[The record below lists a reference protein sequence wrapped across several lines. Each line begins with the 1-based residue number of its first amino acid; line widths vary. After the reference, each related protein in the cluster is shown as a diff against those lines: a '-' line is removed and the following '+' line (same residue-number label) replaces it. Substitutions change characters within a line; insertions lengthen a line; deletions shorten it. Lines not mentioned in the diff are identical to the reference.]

1 MPLVPFLLYVFVT
14 SFTPG
19 PNNMMAMAYANKYG
33 FRKSLR
39 FIFGVTAGIAVH
51 LAVEQ
56 LLQSLFVQFHT
67 QDQGSDE
74 YVGRTLSGV
83 PCHENHDEQ
92 SRRKTR
98 GQRKIKLVPGRVP
111 PAVCQSKGDVV
122 RDHCDIHFRY
132 PLFPFEQQPGSLFIV
147 PCVCRLF
154 GYRLLGN
161 LWRNLSKD
169 SLQIRKSF
177 PYIHGTLIALQR
189 CFHICRI
196 DTVPVQDFSNTRPS
210 TNKQR

>member
-39 FIFGVTAGIAVH
+39 FIFGVTAGIAVISLLSSYFNLFLYSFIPKIKVVMSMLGGLYLVY
-51 LAVEQ
+51 LAMRIMMNNPGGKQGGSEKSNSFLAGF
-56 LLQSLFVQFHT
+56 LLQFVNPKVMLYGITAISTFVIPFFHSNSSLVLFSLFLAFA
-67 QDQGSDE
+67 G
-74 YVGRTLSGV
+74 
-83 PCHENHDEQ
+83 
-92 SRRKTR
+92 
-98 GQRKIKLVPGRVP
+98 
-111 PAVCQSKGDVV
+111 
-122 RDHCDIHFRY
+122 F
-132 PLFPFEQQPGSLFIV
+132 
-147 PCVCRLF
+147 F